1 MLDGFIYLWVKLSLL
16 IPLKSMHDLK
26 LPLQEKA
33 LSPRGISG
41 SGGWDARGGRGN
53 GEWIAASAGNK
64 VSLAGRL
71 LSLQ

>member
-1 MLDGFIYLWVKLSLL
+1 
-16 IPLKSMHDLK
+16 MHDLK